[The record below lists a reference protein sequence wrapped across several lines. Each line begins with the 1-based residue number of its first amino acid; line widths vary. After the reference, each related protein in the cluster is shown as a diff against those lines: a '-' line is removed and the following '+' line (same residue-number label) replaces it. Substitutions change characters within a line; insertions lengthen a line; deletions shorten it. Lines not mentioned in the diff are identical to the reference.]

1 MTRILYIDDEPINVE
16 LVVLALKPFGY
27 QVDSAEDGNSGLAM
41 ARTWKPDVVIT
52 DVMMPGIDGYEVT
65 RLLRRESE
73 FATTPIIILT
83 TQAGLQ
89 DKLKAFEAGADDY
102 LTKPFAGPELAA
114 RIASLLRRVEAA
126 KVSIPKAPPAEEGRM
141 IALHSL
147 RGGTGCSTLSVNL
160 GVGLASLW
168 PRSTILLD
176 LTMTAGQVA
185 LMLNMTLR
193 RTWADLA
200 RYKSG
205 ELDTEM
211 IQSVVNV
218 HESGVAFIAAPTF
231 PSESESIGGDT
242 LGEALHL
249 LKRQYEYV
257 VADLPHD
264 FSDVTLRALDAADLL
279 LMVASPDM
287 ASIRAVTA
295 AQDTYLKLGYPTE
308 KIKLVLNATFP
319 RGGLPRDK
327 IEAALGMQAIAT
339 IPYVPDIFVEA
350 INSGRPPVYYKQ
362 EEKITGL
369 LEDLAFFLS
378 KESQKKSKPENPTE
392 AWQRVYKRYQARK
405 K

>member
-1 MTRILYIDDEPINVE
+1 
-16 LVVLALKPFGY
+16 
-27 QVDSAEDGNSGLAM
+27 
-41 ARTWKPDVVIT
+41 
-52 DVMMPGIDGYEVT
+52 
-65 RLLRRESE
+65 
-73 FATTPIIILT
+73 
-83 TQAGLQ
+83 
-89 DKLKAFEAGADDY
+89 
-102 LTKPFAGPELAA
+102 
-114 RIASLLRRVEAA
+114 
-126 KVSIPKAPPAEEGRM
+126 M

-160 GVGLASLW
+160 GAGLALLW
-168 PRSTILLD
+168 PRSTILID

-205 ELDTEM
+205 ELDQEM
-211 IQSVVNV
+211 LQSVVNV
-218 HESGVAFIAAPTF
+218 HESGLAFIAAPTF

-242 LGEALHL
+242 LGAALRL
-249 LKRQYEYV
+249 LKHQYEYV

-264 FSDVTLRALDAADLL
+264 FSDVTIRALDAADLL

-295 AQDTYLKLGYPTE
+295 AQDTYLKLGYPKE
-308 KIKLVLNATFP
+308 KIKLILNATFP

-339 IPYVPDIFVEA
+339 VPYVPDIFVEA
-350 INSGRPPVYYKQ
+350 INLGQPPIFYKQ
-362 EEKITGL
+362 QETISGL

-378 KESQKKSKPENPTE
+378 KDAQKKAKPENPTE
-392 AWQRVYKRYQARK
+392 SWERVYKRYQKRK

>member
-1 MTRILYIDDEPINVE
+1 MTRILSIDDERINIE

-41 ARTWKPDVVIT
+41 ARTLKPDVVIT
-52 DVMMPGIDGYEVT
+52 DVMMPGIDGYELT

-102 LTKPFAGPELAA
+102 LTKPFDGPELAA
-114 RIASLLRRVEAA
+114 RVAALLRRAEAA

-147 RGGTGCSTLSVNL
+147 RGGTGCSTLSINL

-211 IQSVVNV
+211 IQSVVNL
-218 HESGVAFIAAPTF
+218 HDSGLAFIAAPTF
-231 PSESESIGGDT
+231 PSESESIAGDT
-242 LGEALHL
+242 LGAALHL
-249 LKRQYEYV
+249 LKHQYEYV

-295 AQDTYLKLGYPTE
+295 AQDTYLKLGYPKE

-327 IEAALGMQAIAT
+327 IESALGMQAIAT

-350 INSGRPPVYYKQ
+350 INSGRPPVFYKQ

-378 KESQKKSKPENPTE
+378 KESQKKTKPENPTE
-392 AWQRVYKRYQARK
+392 AWQRVYKRYQSRK

>member
-1 MTRILYIDDEPINVE
+1 
-16 LVVLALKPFGY
+16 
-27 QVDSAEDGNSGLAM
+27 
-41 ARTWKPDVVIT
+41 
-52 DVMMPGIDGYEVT
+52 
-65 RLLRRESE
+65 
-73 FATTPIIILT
+73 
-83 TQAGLQ
+83 
-89 DKLKAFEAGADDY
+89 
-102 LTKPFAGPELAA
+102 
-114 RIASLLRRVEAA
+114 VEAA

-279 LMVASPDM
+279 IMVASPDM